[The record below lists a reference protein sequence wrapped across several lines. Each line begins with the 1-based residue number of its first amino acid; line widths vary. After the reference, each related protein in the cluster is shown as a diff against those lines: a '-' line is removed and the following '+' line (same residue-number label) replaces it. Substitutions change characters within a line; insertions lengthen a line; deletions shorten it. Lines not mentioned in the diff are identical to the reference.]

1 MPRFFGA
8 DLRGRSLQEL
18 MNILQAAADDGTYSR
33 NDIEKVLAK
42 IRKRILDGQAVADDD
57 TVTEIVK
64 ASGGMEW

>member
-1 MPRFFGA
+1 
-8 DLRGRSLQEL
+8 